1 MKNGIRKLEQSEVDA
16 NIKKFNKNVITK
28 KLAKLLLNTYLCF
41 DDVSK
46 IIRYIENAKNLS
58 DRELM
63 DMLNQYYQLGST
75 NNDKIVTLKNKYREA
90 ITIKS

>member
-1 MKNGIRKLEQSEVDA
+1 MNNGIRKLEQAEVDA

-28 KLAKLLLNTYLCF
+28 KLAKLLLNTYLSF

-46 IIRYIENAKNLS
+46 IIRYFENAKNLT

-63 DMLNQYYQLGST
+63 DMLNMRYQLGST

-90 ITIKS
+90 I

>member
-1 MKNGIRKLEQSEVDA
+1 MNNGIRKLEQSEVDA

-63 DMLNQYYQLGST
+63 DMLNMRYQLGST

-90 ITIKS
+90 I

>member
-28 KLAKLLLNTYLCF
+28 KLAKLLLNTYLSF
-41 DDVSK
+41 DDVKK

-75 NNDKIVTLKNKYREA
+75 NNDKIVTLKNKYERA
-90 ITIKS
+90 N

>member
-1 MKNGIRKLEQSEVDA
+1 MNNGIRKLEQAEVDA

-28 KLAKLLLNTYLCF
+28 KLAKLLLNTYLSF
-41 DDVSK
+41 DDVSR
-46 IIRYIENAKNLS
+46 IIRYIENTKNLT

-63 DMLNQYYQLGST
+63 DMLNMRYQLGST

-90 ITIKS
+90 I

>member
-1 MKNGIRKLEQSEVDA
+1 MKYGIRKLEQSEVDA

-90 ITIKS
+90 I

>member
-28 KLAKLLLNTYLCF
+28 KLAKLLLNTYLSF

-63 DMLNQYYQLGST
+63 DMLNMRYQLGST

-90 ITIKS
+90 I

>member
-1 MKNGIRKLEQSEVDA
+1 MIRIITEAEAKA
-16 NIKKFNKNVITK
+16 NAKKFNKNVITK
-28 KLAKLLLNTYLCF
+28 KLAKLLLNTYLSF

-90 ITIKS
+90 I

>member
-1 MKNGIRKLEQSEVDA
+1 MNNGIRKLEQSEVDA

-28 KLAKLLLNTYLCF
+28 KLAKLLLNTYLSF

-90 ITIKS
+90 I

>member
-46 IIRYIENAKNLS
+46 IIRYIKNAKNLS

-90 ITIKS
+90 I

>member
-1 MKNGIRKLEQSEVDA
+1 MIRIITEAEAKA
-16 NIKKFNKNVITK
+16 NAKKFNKNVITK
-28 KLAKLLLNTYLCF
+28 KLAKLLLNTYLSF

-63 DMLNQYYQLGST
+63 DMLNQHYQLGST
-75 NNDKIVTLKNKYREA
+75 NNDKIATLKNKYREA
-90 ITIKS
+90 I

>member
-1 MKNGIRKLEQSEVDA
+1 MIRIITEAEAKA
-16 NIKKFNKNVITK
+16 NTKKFNKYVVTK
-28 KLAKLLLNTYLCF
+28 KLAKLLLNTYLSF
-41 DDVSK
+41 EDVSK

-63 DMLNQYYQLGST
+63 DMLNQHYQLGST

-90 ITIKS
+90 I

>member
-28 KLAKLLLNTYLCF
+28 KLAKLLLNTYLSF
-41 DDVSK
+41 HDVSK

-63 DMLNQYYQLGST
+63 DMLNQHYQLGST

-90 ITIKS
+90 I

>member
-46 IIRYIENAKNLS
+46 IIRYIESAKNLS
-58 DRELM
+58 DRDLM

-90 ITIKS
+90 I

>member
-1 MKNGIRKLEQSEVDA
+1 MNNGIRKLEQAEVDA

-28 KLAKLLLNTYLCF
+28 KLAKLLLNTYLSF

-63 DMLNQYYQLGST
+63 DMLNMRYQLGST
-75 NNDKIVTLKNKYREA
+75 NKDKIVTLKNKYREA
-90 ITIKS
+90 I

>member
-1 MKNGIRKLEQSEVDA
+1 MKYGIRKLEQAEVDA
-16 NIKKFNKNVITK
+16 NIKKFDKNVITK
-28 KLAKLLLNTYLCF
+28 KLAKLLLNTYLSF

-63 DMLNQYYQLGST
+63 DMLNMRYQLGST

-90 ITIKS
+90 I

>member
-1 MKNGIRKLEQSEVDA
+1 MKYGIRKLEQSEVDA

-63 DMLNQYYQLGST
+63 DMLNMRYQLGST

-90 ITIKS
+90 I

>member
-1 MKNGIRKLEQSEVDA
+1 MIRIITEAEAKA
-16 NIKKFNKNVITK
+16 NAKKFNKNVITK
-28 KLAKLLLNTYLCF
+28 KLAKLLLNTYLSF

-46 IIRYIENAKNLS
+46 IIRYIKNAKNLS

-63 DMLNQYYQLGST
+63 DMLNQHYQLGST

-90 ITIKS
+90 I

>member
-1 MKNGIRKLEQSEVDA
+1 MKYGIRKLEQSEVDA

-28 KLAKLLLNTYLCF
+28 KLAKLLLNTYLSF

-90 ITIKS
+90 I

>member
-28 KLAKLLLNTYLCF
+28 KLAKLLLNTYLSF

-46 IIRYIENAKNLS
+46 IIRYIKNAKNLS

-90 ITIKS
+90 I

>member
-1 MKNGIRKLEQSEVDA
+1 MKYGIRKLEQAEVDA

-28 KLAKLLLNTYLCF
+28 KLAKLLLNTYLSF

-63 DMLNQYYQLGST
+63 DMLNMRYQLGST

-90 ITIKS
+90 I

>member
-41 DDVSK
+41 HDVSK

-63 DMLNQYYQLGST
+63 DMLNQHYQLGST
-75 NNDKIVTLKNKYREA
+75 NNSKIVTLKNQYERA
-90 ITIKS
+90 N

>member
-1 MKNGIRKLEQSEVDA
+1 MNNGIRKLEQAEVDA

-28 KLAKLLLNTYLCF
+28 KLAKLLLNTYLSF
-41 DDVSK
+41 GDVSK

-75 NNDKIVTLKNKYREA
+75 NNDKIVTLKNQYERA
-90 ITIKS
+90 N

>member
-1 MKNGIRKLEQSEVDA
+1 MNNGIRKLEQAEVDA

-28 KLAKLLLNTYLCF
+28 KLAKLLLNTYLSF

-46 IIRYIENAKNLS
+46 IIRYIENAKNLT
-58 DRELM
+58 DKELM

-90 ITIKS
+90 I

>member
-28 KLAKLLLNTYLCF
+28 KLAKLLLNTYLSF
-41 DDVSK
+41 GDVSK

-90 ITIKS
+90 I

>member
-1 MKNGIRKLEQSEVDA
+1 MKNGIRKLEQAEVDA

-28 KLAKLLLNTYLCF
+28 KLAKLLLNTYLSF

-63 DMLNQYYQLGST
+63 DMLNMRYQLGST

-90 ITIKS
+90 I

>member
-1 MKNGIRKLEQSEVDA
+1 MN
-16 NIKKFNKNVITK
+16 NKNVIIK
-28 KLAKLLLNTYLCF
+28 KLAKLLLNTYLSF

-46 IIRYIENAKNLS
+46 IIRYIKNAKNLS

-63 DMLNQYYQLGST
+63 DMLNQHYQLGST

-90 ITIKS
+90 I

>member
-1 MKNGIRKLEQSEVDA
+1 MNNGIRKLEQSEVDA

-28 KLAKLLLNTYLCF
+28 KLAKLLLNTYLSF

-63 DMLNQYYQLGST
+63 DMLNMRYQLGST

-90 ITIKS
+90 I

>member
-46 IIRYIENAKNLS
+46 IIRYIENGKNLS

-63 DMLNQYYQLGST
+63 DMLIQYYQLGST

-90 ITIKS
+90 I